1 MQEVNF
7 PLHQRRRGRVMHVG
21 LERMVLVR
29 HLPMVKGRG
38 IEQYS
43 SQQRSIAD
51 V

>member
-7 PLHQRRRGRVMHVG
+7 PLHQRRKGRAMHIS
-21 LERMVLVR
+21 LERMMLVR
-29 HLPMVKGRG
+29 HLPMVKERG

-43 SQQRSIAD
+43 CQQRSIAD